1 MPEELW
7 RELDAHGVIRISAD
21 GWVAFKATKRGPSVR
36 KKGEPRKA
44 SEPAAKRRKASGD
57 HEDEEVKNKLR
68 DLLGKDDDHM
78 IENLM
83 VSKALKD
90 VVMMAARCDDVFRR
104 TRDFVTQDHL
114 SMRDSEACAKE
125 AKTSDP
131 KE

>member
-1 MPEELW
+1 MTAASEVYRKFWTKVRKYEEHSEVPEELW

-90 VVMMAARCDDVFRR
+90 VVMMAAV
-104 TRDFVTQDHL
+104 
-114 SMRDSEACAKE
+114 
-125 AKTSDP
+125 
-131 KE
+131 